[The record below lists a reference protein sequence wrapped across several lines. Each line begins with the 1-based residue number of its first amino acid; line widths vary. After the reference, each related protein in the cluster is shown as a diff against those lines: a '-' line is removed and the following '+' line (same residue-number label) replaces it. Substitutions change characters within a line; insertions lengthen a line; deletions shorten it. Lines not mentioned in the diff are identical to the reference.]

1 MLYVKEVV
9 IIILLLVVV
18 LLSAADVV
26 HDYRSGA
33 GSTHLLFELALMAV
47 SFTLIAL
54 LGAEVWRQARSN
66 RRLKAELRSLSE
78 TRSATGSEEM
88 QQARHNL
95 ALVAERQFTEWDLT
109 QTEKQV
115 AMLLLKGLSF
125 KEIAAVR
132 DTLEKTVRQQASS
145 IYRKSGL
152 NGRHA
157 FAAWF
162 IEDFL

>member
-1 MLYVKEVV
+1 MLYIKELV
-9 IIILLLVVV
+9 IILLLMIVVS
-18 LLSAADVV
+18 LSAMDVV
-26 HDYRSGA
+26 HDYREGA
-33 GSTHLLFELALMAV
+33 GGTHLLFEITLMAV
-47 SFTLIAL
+47 SFALIAL

-66 RRLKAELRSLSE
+66 RQLKAELQALSDR
-78 TRSATGSEEM
+78 RSAPGSEEM

-95 ALVAERQFTEWDLT
+95 ALVAERQFAEWDLT

-132 DTLEKTVRQQASS
+132 ETLEKTVRQQASS